1 MAIKRMPPKQR
12 QYTES
17 VQAPPV
23 RKRKQV
29 TEGVD
34 QEKAQKRAPPPEG
47 TLRPRYEEPKRTLRP
62 RANAPKRRQVTEGVD
77 QEKAQ
82 KRGENEPKITRKQVT
97 EGVAKDPLVKRN
109 TLIPRTKATAMPHVT
124 PEFRQQVKE
133 RLASVSL
140 DAPSTRENFT
150 RIVAERD
157 RQLGT
162 DRTANIM
169 SEWDR
174 LQTEPVIGDPAEQK
188 RRQRVRELQRMYHRE
203 EEFLAKNKIPKSR
216 ELLQMQAPRV
226 VPIR

>member
-1 MAIKRMPPKQR
+1 MSPKKR

-17 VQAPPV
+17 VQAQPV

-34 QEKAQKRAPPPEG
+34 QEKAQIPPPPPKG
-47 TLRPRYEEPKRTLRP
+47 KLRPRYEEPKRTLIP
-62 RANAPKRRQVTEGVD
+62 RAKPPEKRQVTESVG
-77 QEKAQ
+77 QPLP
-82 KRGENEPKITRKQVT
+82 KRQVA
-97 EGVAKDPLVKRN
+97 EGAARDPLVKRN
-109 TLIPRTKATAMPHVT
+109 KLIPRAGVTATRHIT
-124 PEFRQQVKE
+124 PEVRQQIKE
-133 RLASVSL
+133 KLASVNL
-140 DAPSTRENFT
+140 DAPGARENFM
-150 RIVAERD
+150 RIVAERE

-174 LQTEPVIGDPAEQK
+174 LQTEPVIGDPAEEK

-216 ELLQMQAPRV
+216 ALLQMQAPRV
-226 VPIR
+226 APLATIR

>member
-23 RKRKQV
+23 RK
-29 TEGVD
+29 
-34 QEKAQKRAPPPEG
+34 
-47 TLRPRYEEPKRTLRP
+47 
-62 RANAPKRRQVTEGVD
+62 
-77 QEKAQ
+77 
-82 KRGENEPKITRKQVT
+82 RKQVT

-140 DAPSTRENFT
+140 DAPSTRENFM
-150 RIVAERD
+150 RIVAERE

-169 SEWDR
+169 SEWGR
-174 LQTEPVIGDPAEQK
+174 LQTEPVIGDPAEEK
-188 RRQRVRELQRMYHRE
+188 RRQRVRELQRMYRSLWRRTKSQSPAHFFRRRPLGSPLSRP
-203 EEFLAKNKIPKSR
+203 FADFRCFCKI
-216 ELLQMQAPRV
+216 
-226 VPIR
+226 

>member
-1 MAIKRMPPKQR
+1 MPPKKR
-12 QYTES
+12 QHTES

-34 QEKAQKRAPPPEG
+34 QEKAQIPPPPPKG

-62 RANAPKRRQVTEGVD
+62 RAVPPERRQVTEGVD

-82 KRGENEPKITRKQVT
+82 KRRENEPKITRKTVT
-97 EGVAKDPLVKRN
+97 ESVAKDPLVKRN
-109 TLIPRTKATAMPHVT
+109 KLIPRAGVTATRHIT
-124 PEFRQQVKE
+124 PEVRQQIKE
-133 RLASVSL
+133 SLASVNL
-140 DAPSTRENFT
+140 DSTSTRENFMK
-150 RIVAERD
+150 IVAERE

-203 EEFLAKNKIPKSR
+203 EEFLAKNKIPKTR

-226 VPIR
+226 APVR

>member
-1 MAIKRMPPKQR
+1 MPPKKR

-29 TEGVD
+29 MEGVD
-34 QEKAQKRAPPPEG
+34 QERAQVRAPPPKG

-62 RANAPKRRQVTEGVD
+62 RAVPPERRQVTEGVD

-82 KRGENEPKITRKQVT
+82 KREKNEPKITRKTVT
-97 EGVAKDPLVKRN
+97 ESVAKDPLVKRN
-109 TLIPRTKATAMPHVT
+109 KLIPRAGVTATRHIT
-124 PEFRQQVKE
+124 PEVRQQIKE
-133 RLASVSL
+133 SLASVNL
-140 DAPSTRENFT
+140 DSTSTRENFMN
-150 RIVAERD
+150 IVAERE

-188 RRQRVRELQRMYHRE
+188 RRQRVRELLRMYHRE
-203 EEFLAKNKIPKSR
+203 EEFLAKNMIPKSP
-216 ELLQMQAPRV
+216 ELVQMQAPRV
-226 VPIR
+226 APVR